1 MNKRIKFKELETG
14 SIKINLKLTFIEQ
27 MSAKQRSQI
36 IIIINLCHKIEFF
49 ESFLF
54 LNFVE
59 SQIKLEWAF
68 L

>member
-1 MNKRIKFKELETG
+1 
-14 SIKINLKLTFIEQ
+14 

-36 IIIINLCHKIEFF
+36 IIIINLCHIIEFF